1 MPHIQLP
8 AIRIYYEER
17 GEGAPLLCVHG
28 TGSSGRLWEA
38 AGEELARL
46 GRVIL
51 YDRRGCTR
59 SQRPRPYRSTTV
71 SEHAGD
77 AAALLEA
84 LAATPA
90 IVIGRSY
97 GGEVAI
103 DLALR
108 YPHCVRA
115 LVLLEGAPLGL
126 SPAARRWEAALTA
139 RVLAAAE
146 GGIDRVGEALLRE
159 VLGDAA
165 WDQFP
170 PPVQEMF
177 TANGP
182 AILAE
187 CRGGGLP
194 VDPARLATID
204 KPALLVAATGSLEAF
219 QEATAALAA
228 TLPRGR
234 TAIVG
239 GNHLVDPAGPAVLD
253 FIREVLTSA
262 GGASAST
269 RRHEGGQQRQGHAPS
284 PRSQRQVEGPRE
296 GCDA

>member
-1 MPHIQLP
+1 
-8 AIRIYYEER
+8 
-17 GEGAPLLCVHG
+17 
-28 TGSSGRLWEA
+28 
-38 AGEELARL
+38 
-46 GRVIL
+46 
-51 YDRRGCTR
+51 
-59 SQRPRPYRSTTV
+59 
-71 SEHAGD
+71 
-77 AAALLEA
+77 
-84 LAATPA
+84 
-90 IVIGRSY
+90 
-97 GGEVAI
+97 
-103 DLALR
+103 
-108 YPHCVRA
+108 VRA

-165 WDQFP
+165 WEQLP

-187 CRGGGLP
+187 CRGGGLQ

-204 KPALLVAATGSLEAF
+204 KPTLLVAATGSLEAF

-228 TLPRGR
+228 ALPRAW
-234 TAIVG
+234 TVTVG
-239 GNHLVDPAGPAVLD
+239 GNHLVDPAGPAVLE
-253 FIREVLTSA
+253 FIREVLA
-262 GGASAST
+262 DGASAST
-269 RRHEGGQQRQGHAPS
+269 RSPEGGQQRQGHAPS
-284 PRSQRQVEGPRE
+284 PCSQRQVAGPRE